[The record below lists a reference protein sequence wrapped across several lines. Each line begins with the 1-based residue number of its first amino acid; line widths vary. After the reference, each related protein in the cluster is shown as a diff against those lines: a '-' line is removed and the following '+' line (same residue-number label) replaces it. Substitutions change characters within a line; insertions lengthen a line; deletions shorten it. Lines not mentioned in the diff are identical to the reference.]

1 MAIAITTNS
10 IWSRAVQS
18 AAMNSNSVTNAARR
32 FSAIPVTGSCP
43 GKKSYGRKNSG
54 SCFSSLTR
62 REVQTIRREGG
73 SQPKKEVKAMDERI
87 KELVAIG
94 TSVGAHCQPCLEW
107 HVGKARELGI
117 DDETI
122 REAIETGHM
131 VEKGAMSAMRKF
143 STSILEQKSAPEIAC
158 CSDIRKDKGSCC
170 G

>member
-1 MAIAITTNS
+1 
-10 IWSRAVQS
+10 
-18 AAMNSNSVTNAARR
+18 
-32 FSAIPVTGSCP
+32 
-43 GKKSYGRKNSG
+43 
-54 SCFSSLTR
+54 
-62 REVQTIRREGG
+62 
-73 SQPKKEVKAMDERI
+73 MDERI

-131 VEKGAMSAMRKF
+131 VEKGAMTAMRKF
-143 STSILEQKSAPEIAC
+143 SAGILDQKPASEMSC
-158 CSDIRKDKGSCC
+158 CSDISKDEGSCC

>member
-1 MAIAITTNS
+1 
-10 IWSRAVQS
+10 
-18 AAMNSNSVTNAARR
+18 
-32 FSAIPVTGSCP
+32 
-43 GKKSYGRKNSG
+43 
-54 SCFSSLTR
+54 
-62 REVQTIRREGG
+62 
-73 SQPKKEVKAMDERI
+73 MDERI

-107 HVGKARELGI
+107 HVGKARELGV
-117 DDETI
+117 DDEAI